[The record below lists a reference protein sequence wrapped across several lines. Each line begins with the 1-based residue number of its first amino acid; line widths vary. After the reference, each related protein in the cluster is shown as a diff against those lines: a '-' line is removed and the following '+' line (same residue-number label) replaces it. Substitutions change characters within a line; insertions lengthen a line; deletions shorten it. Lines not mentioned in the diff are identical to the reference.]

1 MNRPRSGH
9 ERRHAAGMQPS
20 RHPQNSP
27 VGTLGQV
34 EVNRGKANS
43 VGAHPQHG
51 PEMFF
56 GKVSSQRLQAMNL
69 AYLHQ
74 TRTTRDAS
82 AAALDLAHPPAP
94 KQRRQLVEIFS
105 DAQGRITGS
114 HDSRSEL
121 QDLFSGH
128 GTEEERQRMIQ
139 SLRRGPVSTDATC
152 DLSIQSSGAGDDG
165 HV

>member
-9 ERRHAAGMQPS
+9 ERRHAAGMPPG
-20 RHPQNSP
+20 R
-27 VGTLGQV
+27 
-34 EVNRGKANS
+34 
-43 VGAHPQHG
+43 HPQHG

-56 GKVSSQRLQAMNL
+56 GKVSSQRLQAMDL
-69 AYLHQ
+69 AYPHQ

-94 KQRRQLVEIFS
+94 KQRRQLLEIFS

-114 HDSRSEL
+114 HGSRSEL
-121 QDLFSGH
+121 QDLSGH
-128 GTEEERQRMIQ
+128 GTEEERPRMIQ